1 MILFLCYLFIALQN
15 APPGAV
21 LVGSITYG
29 TVSTFNKKGEQ
40 NHHAPVSYSISYTI
54 LPSKVSSIECTSSQ
68 FSTFVAVMI
77 ILVLVLDLQF
87 RITIQ
92 AHSPDT
98 FCTAYICALHF
109 VSYMLGSIL
118 FHTVVHSLFDVINT
132 SYCRLMMIKKR
143 GFQLVQRAYLSS

>member
-29 TVSTFNKKGEQ
+29 TVSTFNKKDEQ

-54 LPSKVSSIECTSSQ
+54 LPSKVSSIECASSL
-68 FSTFVAVMI
+68 FSTFVAVML
-77 ILVLVLDLQF
+77 ILVLVLGLQF

-92 AHSPDT
+92 ARSPYT

-109 VSYMLGSIL
+109 VSCVAIY
-118 FHTVVHSLFDVINT
+118 FV
-132 SYCRLMMIKKR
+132 SYCGSFLVRRNQYRLMMIKKR

>member
-87 RITIQ
+87 RITIHVVQ
-92 AHSPDT
+92 HIFVLYILSLICWDL
-98 FCTAYICALHF
+98 FCF
-109 VSYMLGSIL
+109 IL
-118 FHTVVHSLFDVINT
+118 WFIPCST
-132 SYCRLMMIKKR
+132 
-143 GFQLVQRAYLSS
+143 